1 MKTNHGYLSISR
13 RHWLALA
20 SAVVAR
26 PANLF
31 AKPST
36 VDPAA
41 PVPVSDS
48 IIDAHVHVWP
58 KFGTLYPLASEFSE
72 KDVVPA
78 SFTPDELFS
87 HCRPLQVTRV
97 VLIQMNFFG
106 FDNTYMLDCIEKYPG
121 IFSGVAVIDHDQSD
135 VKGTM
140 TDLRKRG
147 VRGYRL
153 YANRANVAQWQNS
166 RGIRSMFE
174 HGAETGQAMCM
185 LSDPDAIPGI
195 ENLCERHPKTTVVID
210 HFSRIGMRGS
220 VQEDELNALCR
231 LAKYPTVYVKTSAFY
246 ALGLKKAPYTD
257 LLPMIRRLRDA
268 FGAERLMWA
277 SDCPYQVDAP
287 HTYGASVE
295 LVRDRADFL
304 NKDEKRQIL
313 SGTAE
318 KVFFGQ

>member
-1 MKTNHGYLSISR
+1 MKTNHGYLAITR
-13 RHWLALA
+13 RHWLALV

-26 PANLF
+26 PDNLF
-31 AKPST
+31 ANPST
-36 VDPAA
+36 VEPATTS
-41 PVPVSDS
+41 PRSDS

-72 KDVVPA
+72 KDVVPT
-78 SFTPDELFS
+78 SFTPEELFS
-87 HCRPLQVTRV
+87 QCRPLQVTRV

-106 FDNTYMLDCIEKYPG
+106 FDNSYMLDCIEKHPG
-121 IFSGVAVIDHDQSD
+121 VFSGVAVIDHDKSD

-153 YANRANVAQWQNS
+153 YASRANVAQWQS
-166 RGIRSMFE
+166 SKGIATMFE

-195 ENLCERHPKTTVVID
+195 EKLCERYPRTTVVID

-231 LAKYPTVYVKTSAFY
+231 LAKYPKVYVKTSAFY
-246 ALGLKKAPYTD
+246 ALGAKKAPYTD
-257 LLPMIRRLRDA
+257 LLPMIRTLKDA
-268 FGAERLMWA
+268 YGAGRLMWA

-287 HTYGASVE
+287 HTYEASVE

-304 NKDEKRQIL
+304 SKDEKRQIL

-318 KVFFGQ
+318 KVFFAV

>member
-1 MKTNHGYLSISR
+1 MKTNHGYLSINR

-20 SAVVAR
+20 TAAIAR
-26 PANLF
+26 PAYLF
-31 AKPST
+31 ANPT
-36 VDPAA
+36 VAEPATT
-41 PVPVSDS
+41 VPWSDS

-72 KDVVPA
+72 KDVVPP
-78 SFTPDELFS
+78 SFTPEELFS
-87 HCRPLQVTRV
+87 HGRPLQVTRV

-106 FDNTYMLDCIEKYPG
+106 FDNSYMLDCIERYPG
-121 IFSGVAVIDHDQSD
+121 VFSGVAVIDHDQRD

-153 YANRANVAQWQNS
+153 YANRANVAQWQS
-166 RGIRSMFE
+166 SKGISTMFE
-174 HGAETGQAMCM
+174 QGAETGQAMCM
-185 LSDPDAIPGI
+185 LSDPDAIPGV
-195 ENLCERHPKTTVVID
+195 EKLCERYPKTTVVID

-231 LAKYPTVYVKTSAFY
+231 LAKFPKVYVKTSAFY
-246 ALGLKKAPYTD
+246 ALGAKKAPYTD
-257 LLPMIRRLRDA
+257 LLPMIRRLKDA
-268 FGAERLMWA
+268 YGAERLMWA

-287 HTYGASVE
+287 HTYAASLE
-295 LVRDRADFL
+295 LIRDRADFL
-304 NKDEKRQIL
+304 NNTEKKKIL

-318 KVFFGQ
+318 QVFFGQ

>member
-1 MKTNHGYLSISR
+1 MNMNHGRRSILR
-13 RHWLALA
+13 RHWLSLA
-20 SAVVAR
+20 STLALCPSR
-26 PANLF
+26 LLANE
-31 AKPST
+31 SNRT
-36 VDPAA
+36 PAA
-41 PVPVSDS
+41 PFSSTDS

-78 SFTPDELFS
+78 SFTPEELFS
-87 HCRPLQVTRV
+87 HCRPQQVTRV

-106 FDNTYMLDCIEKYPG
+106 FDNSYMLECIDKHPG
-121 IFSGVAVIDHDQSD
+121 VFSGVAVIDHDQSD

-140 TDLRKRG
+140 TGLRKRG

-153 YANRANVAQWQNS
+153 YANRANVAQWEIS
-166 RGIRSMFE
+166 KGINTMFE

-185 LSDPDAIPGI
+185 LSDPDALPGI
-195 ENLCERHPKTTVVID
+195 EKLCERHPKTTVVID

-220 VQEDELNALCR
+220 VRDEELNALCR
-231 LAKYPTVYVKTSAFY
+231 LAKFPKVYVKTSAFY
-246 ALGLKKAPYTD
+246 ALGTKKAPYTD
-257 LLPMIRRLRDA
+257 LLPMIRRLKDS

-287 HTYGASVE
+287 HTYEASVE
-295 LVRDRADFL
+295 LIRDRADFL

-313 SGTAE
+313 AGTAE